1 MEYISMT
8 MPDWSQWDSQKE
20 TIIAEYK
27 ARIDFFE
34 WRDLGIANKWIS
46 EPFCDTHDSG
56 YMTDEEEVAWENGED
71 PCMSVFRIWEDNIEL
86 PKDQESL
93 FE

>member
-1 MEYISMT
+1 MT
-8 MPDWSQWDSQKE
+8 IPDWSNWDSHKLLIE
-20 TIIAEYK
+20 AEYK
-27 ARIDFFE
+27 NRMNFFE

-86 PKDQESL
+86 PKSQEIL
-93 FE
+93 FEE